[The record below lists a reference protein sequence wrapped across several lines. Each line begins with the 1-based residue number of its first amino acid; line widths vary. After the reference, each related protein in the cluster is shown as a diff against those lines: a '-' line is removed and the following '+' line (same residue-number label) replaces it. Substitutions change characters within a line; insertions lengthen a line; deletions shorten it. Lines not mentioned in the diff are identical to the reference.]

1 MIRTQPTSLKLFLL
15 YSLALE
21 FRYMQEKLENENL
34 LPFGKDSCFTER
46 NSLRRSEF
54 LNTFKITSLSYAFAG
69 RKISIPE
76 GIGK

>member
-1 MIRTQPTSLKLFLL
+1 
-15 YSLALE
+15 
-21 FRYMQEKLENENL
+21 MQEKLENENL

-76 GIGK
+76 GIGKWS